1 METLKPT
8 KGTRLHTFFLRY
20 LLLLC
25 LGTILLVGLLFS
37 IFLFTFSANI
47 VLPANYAESQIS
59 LSKDRIAS
67 SSSIT
72 ADIIPELVDYAV
84 FSKDG
89 QFLAGNLSE
98 KDAFKAWDV
107 MKKGE
112 TQSGSQ
118 FYSFIEREN
127 EICILRYY
135 LVPQYRS
142 EILRKSLPN
151 PQLLE
156 FLVFIIGIIA
166 YATVLAIHF
175 GRKLKKKMFGLQ
187 EAIEKIQNQNLD
199 FTISPSGIR
208 EIDEIS
214 ISLEQMRE
222 ALNSS
227 LKQQWESEQARREQI
242 SALAHDLKTPLTI
255 IRGNA
260 ELLQDTVQDDIQR
273 EYNNYILKNTM
284 EIEKFT
290 KELIDLSKMEK
301 NIVRE
306 KTNVKTDV
314 LMTEVEHQMRA
325 LSLEKRLQVVIQKE
339 MLPALILIDEE
350 QFYRAILNVIA
361 NAVEHTPENEKVT
374 LSVQGATDFIQFTVT
389 DSGCGFSPRD
399 LNEATKQFYRGDPSR
414 NAGNHHGM
422 GLYIA
427 QSIVQSHG
435 GTLLIGN
442 DLTAGG
448 GKVTVTIPITIPIK
462 EVPSQNGNQPHAMMT
477 SL

>member
-1 METLKPT
+1 MRSN

-20 LLLLC
+20 LFFLC
-25 LGTILLVGLLFS
+25 IGTILLVVLLFS
-37 IFLFTFSANI
+37 IFLFAFSANI
-47 VLPANYAESQIS
+47 VLPANYAETQIS
-59 LSKDRIAS
+59 LSKDRITS
-67 SSSIT
+67 SSSVT
-72 ADIIPELVDYAV
+72 ADIIPDLVDYAV
-84 FSKDG
+84 LSKDG
-89 QFLAGNLSE
+89 QFFSGSLSE
-98 KDAFKAWDV
+98 KEAIKAWTV

-112 TQSGSQ
+112 TSSGSQ
-118 FYSFIEREN
+118 FYSFIQREN

-142 EILRKSLPN
+142 EFLRKYLPN

-156 FLVFIIGIIA
+156 LLLFIIGIVT

-175 GRKLKKKMFGLQ
+175 GRSLKKKMFGLQ

-199 FTISPSGIR
+199 FTINTSGIR

-214 ISLEQMRE
+214 ISLEHMRE

-260 ELLQDTVQDDIQR
+260 ELLQDTDQDDIQK
-273 EYNNYILKNTM
+273 EYNNYILKNTI

-301 NIVRE
+301 SIVRE
-306 KTNVKTDV
+306 KMNVKTDV
-314 LMTEVEHQMRA
+314 FMTEVEHQMRA
-325 LSLEKRLQVVIQKE
+325 LSLEKKLQVVVRKE
-339 MLPALILIDEE
+339 MLPTLIWIDEE
-350 QFYRAILNVIA
+350 QFYRAMINVIA
-361 NAVEHTPENEKVT
+361 NAVEHTPENGKVLLT
-374 LSVQGATDFIQFTVT
+374 VQSANDVIQFTVT
-389 DSGCGFSPRD
+389 DSGCGFSPKD
-399 LNEATKQFYRGDPSR
+399 LKEATKQFYRGDPSR

-427 QSIVQSHG
+427 QSIVQSHSG
-435 GTLLIGN
+435 ALQIDN
-442 DLTAGG
+442 DLAAGG
-448 GKVTVTIPITIPIK
+448 GKVTITIPNNFFLK
-462 EVPSQNGNQPHAMMT
+462 
-477 SL
+477 

>member
-1 METLKPT
+1 METIRPT

-20 LLLLC
+20 LLFLSLGVILLVVLLLC
-25 LGTILLVGLLFS
+25 LTMFALS
-37 IFLFTFSANI
+37 TNI
-47 VLPANYAESQIS
+47 VLPANYAETQIS
-59 LSKDRIAS
+59 ISRDRIATS
-67 SSSIT
+67 SSVT
-72 ADIIPELVDYAV
+72 ADMIPDLVDYAV
-84 FSKDG
+84 FSKEG
-89 QFLAGNLSE
+89 KFLAGNLSE
-98 KDAFKAWDV
+98 KEAFKAWDV
-107 MKKGE
+107 MKKDQAQGI
-112 TQSGSQ
+112 TQ

-142 EILRKSLPN
+142 AIMRKYLPN
-151 PQLLE
+151 PQLLDI
-156 FLVFIIGIIA
+156 LLFIIGVITI
-166 YATVLAIHF
+166 ATVLAIHF

-199 FTISPSGIR
+199 FTINPSGIR

-222 ALNSS
+222 ALNNS
-227 LKQQWESEQARREQI
+227 LKQQWESEQTRREQI

-260 ELLQDTVQDDIQR
+260 ELLQDTDQDDIQR

-306 KTNVKTDV
+306 KTSVKTDAF
-314 LMTEVEHQMRA
+314 MTEVEDQMRA
-325 LSLEKRLQVVIQKE
+325 LSLEKKLQVDVQKE
-339 MLPALILIDEE
+339 TLPTLILIDEE
-350 QFYRAILNVIA
+350 RFYRAIINVIA
-361 NAVEHTPENEKVT
+361 NAVEHAPENGKVT
-374 LSVQGATDFIQFTVT
+374 LTVQGAADIIQFTVV

-399 LNEATKQFYRGDPSR
+399 LNEATKQFYRGDSSR

-427 QSIVQSHG
+427 QSIVQSHD
-435 GTLLIGN
+435 GTLLIAN
-442 DLTAGG
+442 DLSAGG
-448 GKVTVTIPITIPIK
+448 GKVTITIPTDF
-462 EVPSQNGNQPHAMMT
+462 A
-477 SL
+477 LA

>member
-1 METLKPT
+1 M
-8 KGTRLHTFFLRY
+8 
-20 LLLLC
+20 
-25 LGTILLVGLLFS
+25 
-37 IFLFTFSANI
+37 FTFSTNI
-47 VLPANYAESQIS
+47 VLPANYAESQIT

-67 SSSIT
+67 SSSVT
-72 ADIIPELVDYAV
+72 ADIIPDLVDYAV

-89 QFLAGNLSE
+89 QFLTGNLSE
-98 KDAFKAWDV
+98 KEAFKAWDV
-107 MKKGE
+107 MKKRE
-112 TQSGSQ
+112 TRNSSQ

-142 EILRKSLPN
+142 EILRKYLPN

-156 FLVFIIGIIA
+156 FLVFIIGIVA

-175 GRKLKKKMFGLQ
+175 GRSLKKKMFGLQ

-199 FTISPSGIR
+199 FTINRSGIR

-214 ISLEQMRE
+214 VSLEQMKE

-260 ELLQDTVQDDIQR
+260 ELLQDTAQDDIQR
-273 EYNNYILKNTM
+273 EYNDYILKNTM

-290 KELIDLSKMEK
+290 KELIDLSKMER
-301 NIVRE
+301 NVTRE
-306 KTNVKTDV
+306 KTNVKTDAF
-314 LMTEVEHQMRA
+314 MTEVEQQMRA
-325 LSLEKRLQVVIQKE
+325 LSLEKRLQVDIQKE
-339 MLPALILIDEE
+339 ILPARIFIDEE

-361 NAVEHTPENEKVT
+361 NAVEHTPEYGKVT
-374 LSVQGATDFIQFTVT
+374 LTVQVATDVIRFIVT
-389 DSGCGFSPRD
+389 DNGCGFSPRD

-414 NAGNHHGM
+414 NAGDHHGM

-427 QSIVQSHG
+427 QSIVQRHA
-435 GTLLIGN
+435 GTLLIDN
-442 DLTAGG
+442 DLLAGG
-448 GKVTVTIPITIPIK
+448 GRVTITIPI
-462 EVPSQNGNQPHAMMT
+462 NN
-477 SL
+477 

>member
-1 METLKPT
+1 METMKPN
-8 KGTRLHTFFLRY
+8 KGTRLHTFFLKY
-20 LLLLC
+20 LLFLC
-25 LGTILLVGLLFS
+25 IGTILFVVLLFS
-37 IFLFTFSANI
+37 LFLLSFSTNI
-47 VLPANYAESQIS
+47 VLPANYAETQIS
-59 LSKDRIAS
+59 LSRDRIAS

-72 ADIIPELVDYAV
+72 ADIIPDLVDYAV

-98 KDAFKAWDV
+98 KEAFKAWDV
-107 MKKGE
+107 MKKGG

-142 EILRKSLPN
+142 EILRQYFPN

-156 FLVFIIGIIA
+156 FLLLIIGIVS
-166 YATVLAIHF
+166 YAAVLAIHF
-175 GRKLKKKMFGLQ
+175 GRSLKKKMFGLQ

-199 FTISPSGIR
+199 FTINHSGIR

-214 ISLEQMRE
+214 MSLEQMKE

-227 LKQQWESEQARREQI
+227 LKQQWETEQTRREQI

-260 ELLQDTVQDDIQR
+260 ELLQDTVQDDMQR
-273 EYNNYILKNTM
+273 EYNDYILKNTIV
-284 EIEKFT
+284 IEKFT

-306 KTNVKTDV
+306 KTFVKTEKF
-314 LMTEVEHQMRA
+314 LTELDNQMKA
-325 LSLEKRLQVVIQKE
+325 LSSEKKLHVDVQKGI
-339 MLPALILIDEE
+339 LPERIFIDEE
-350 QFYRAILNVIA
+350 LFSRAILNIIV
-361 NAVEHTPENEKVT
+361 NAVEYTPINGNVF
-374 LSVQGATDFIQFTVT
+374 LSVEGATDIVQFIVT
-389 DSGCGFSPRD
+389 DSGCGFSPKD

-427 QSIVQSHG
+427 QSIVQKHG
-435 GTLLIGN
+435 GTLLIDN
-442 DLTAGG
+442 DLSTGG
-448 GKVTVTIPITIPIK
+448 GKVTITIPINFAT
-462 EVPSQNGNQPHAMMT
+462 V
-477 SL
+477 

>member
-1 METLKPT
+1 MRPN

-20 LLLLC
+20 LFFLC
-25 LGTILLVGLLFS
+25 IGTILLVVLLFS

-47 VLPANYAESQIS
+47 VLPANYAETQIS
-59 LSKDRIAS
+59 LSKDRITS
-67 SSSIT
+67 SSSVT
-72 ADIIPELVDYAV
+72 ADIIPDLVDYAV

-89 QFLAGNLSE
+89 QFFSGSLSE
-98 KDAFKAWDV
+98 KEAIKAWNV
-107 MKKGE
+107 MKKGK
-112 TQSGSQ
+112 TSNGSQ
-118 FYSFIEREN
+118 FYSFIQREN

-142 EILRKSLPN
+142 ELLRKYLPN

-156 FLVFIIGIIA
+156 LLLFIIGIVT

-175 GRKLKKKMFGLQ
+175 GRSLKKKMFGLQ

-199 FTISPSGIR
+199 FTINTSGIR

-214 ISLEQMRE
+214 ISLGHMRE

-260 ELLQDTVQDDIQR
+260 ELLQDTDQDDIQK
-273 EYNNYILKNTM
+273 EYNNYILKNTI

-301 NIVRE
+301 SIVRE
-306 KTNVKTDV
+306 KMNVKTDV
-314 LMTEVEHQMRA
+314 FMTVVEHQMRA
-325 LSLEKRLQVVIQKE
+325 LSLEKKLQVVVQKE
-339 MLPALILIDEE
+339 MLPTLIWIDEE
-350 QFYRAILNVIA
+350 QFYRAMINVIA
-361 NAVEHTPENEKVT
+361 NAVEHTPENGKVLLT
-374 LSVQGATDFIQFTVT
+374 VQSANDVIQFTVT
-389 DSGCGFSPRD
+389 DSGCGFSPKD
-399 LNEATKQFYRGDPSR
+399 LKEATKQFYRGDPSR

-427 QSIVQSHG
+427 QSIVQSHS
-435 GTLLIGN
+435 GTLQIDN
-442 DLTAGG
+442 DLAAGG
-448 GKVTVTIPITIPIK
+448 GKVTITIPNNFFLK
-462 EVPSQNGNQPHAMMT
+462 
-477 SL
+477 

>member
-1 METLKPT
+1 METMKPN

-20 LLLLC
+20 LLFLC
-25 LGTILLVGLLFS
+25 IGTILLVVLLFS
-37 IFLFTFSANI
+37 LFLFSFSANI
-47 VLPANYAESQIS
+47 VLPANYAETQVS
-59 LSKDRIAS
+59 LSRDRIAS
-67 SSSIT
+67 SSSVT
-72 ADIIPELVDYAV
+72 ADIIPDLVDYAV
-84 FSKDG
+84 ISKDG
-89 QFLAGNLSE
+89 QFLSGNLSE
-98 KDAFKAWDV
+98 KEAFKAWDV

-112 TQSGSQ
+112 TQGGSQ

-142 EILRKSLPN
+142 EILRKYLPN
-151 PQLLE
+151 PQLLV
-156 FLVFIIGIIA
+156 FLLFIVGIVA
-166 YATVLAIHF
+166 YAAVLAIHF
-175 GRKLKKKMFGLQ
+175 GRSLKKKMFGLQ

-199 FTISPSGIR
+199 FTINSSGIR

-214 ISLEQMRE
+214 ISLEQMKE

-227 LKQQWESEQARREQI
+227 LKQQWENEQTRREQI

-273 EYNNYILKNTM
+273 EYNDYILKNTIK
-284 EIEKFT
+284 IEKFT
-290 KELIDLSKMEK
+290 KELIDLSKMEG

-306 KTNVKTDV
+306 KTNVKMDAF
-314 LMTEVEHQMRA
+314 MTEVEHQMRA
-325 LSLEKRLQVVIQKE
+325 LSLEKKLQVAVKKE
-339 MLPALILIDEE
+339 MLPALIFIDEE
-350 QFYRAILNVIA
+350 HFYRAIFNVIA
-361 NAVEHTPENEKVT
+361 NAVEHTPENGTVT
-374 LSVQGATDFIQFTVT
+374 LTVQGAADFMQFTVT

-435 GTLLIGN
+435 GTLQIAN
-442 DLTAGG
+442 DLSAGG
-448 GKVTVTIPITIPIK
+448 GKVAITIPI
-462 EVPSQNGNQPHAMMT
+462 NFA
-477 SL
+477 LA

>member
-1 METLKPT
+1 METIKPT

-20 LLLLC
+20 LLFLS
-25 LGTILLVGLLFS
+25 LGVILLVVLLICLTMFALS
-37 IFLFTFSANI
+37 TNI
-47 VLPANYAESQIS
+47 VLPANYAETQIS
-59 LSKDRIAS
+59 LSRDRIAS
-67 SSSIT
+67 SSSVT
-72 ADIIPELVDYAV
+72 DEIIPDLVDYAV

-98 KDAFKAWDV
+98 KEAFKAWAA
-107 MKKGE
+107 MKKEQAQGI
-112 TQSGSQ
+112 SQ

-135 LVPQYRS
+135 LVPQYSS
-142 EILRKSLPN
+142 EIPRKYLPN
-151 PQLLE
+151 PQLLDI
-156 FLVFIIGIIA
+156 LLFIVGVVTL
-166 YATVLAIHF
+166 ATVLAIHF
-175 GRKLKKKMFGLQ
+175 GRNLKKKMFGLQ

-199 FTISPSGIR
+199 FTINTSGIR

-214 ISLEQMRE
+214 ISLEHMRE

-227 LKQQWESEQARREQI
+227 LKQQWESEQTRREQI

-260 ELLQDTVQDDIQR
+260 ELLQDTDQDDIQR
-273 EYNNYILKNTM
+273 EFNDYILKNTM

-306 KTNVKTDV
+306 KTNVKTDAF
-314 LMTEVEHQMRA
+314 MTEVEDQMRA
-325 LSLEKRLQVVIQKE
+325 LSLEKKLQVDVQKE
-339 MLPALILIDEE
+339 MLPTLILIDEE
-350 QFYRAILNVIA
+350 RFYRAILNVIA
-361 NAVEHTPENEKVT
+361 NAVEHAPENGKVT
-374 LSVQGATDFIQFTVT
+374 LTVQGAADIIQFTVV

-399 LNEATKQFYRGDPSR
+399 LNEATKQFYRGDSSR

-427 QSIVQSHG
+427 QSIVQIHD
-435 GTLLIGN
+435 GTLLIAN
-442 DLTAGG
+442 DLSAGG
-448 GKVTVTIPITIPIK
+448 GKVTITIPI
-462 EVPSQNGNQPHAMMT
+462 NLA
-477 SL
+477 

>member
-1 METLKPT
+1 METIKPT

-25 LGTILLVGLLFS
+25 LGTILLVVLLFS

-47 VLPANYAESQIS
+47 VLPANYAENQIS

-67 SSSIT
+67 SSSVT
-72 ADIIPELVDYAV
+72 ADIIPDLVDYAV
-84 FSKDG
+84 YSKNG

-98 KDAFKAWDV
+98 KEAFKAWDV

-142 EILRKSLPN
+142 EILRKYLPN
-151 PQLLE
+151 PQMLE
-156 FLVFIIGIIA
+156 FLLFIIGIVA

-175 GRKLKKKMFGLQ
+175 GRSLKKKMFGLQ

-199 FTISPSGIR
+199 FTIHHSGIR

-214 ISLEQMRE
+214 ISLEQMKE
-222 ALNSS
+222 ALNNS
-227 LKQQWESEQARREQI
+227 LKQQWETEQTRREQI

-260 ELLQDTVQDDIQR
+260 ELLQDTDQDDSQR
-273 EYNNYILKNTM
+273 EYNDYILKNTM

-306 KTNVKTDV
+306 KTNVKTDAFI
-314 LMTEVEHQMRA
+314 TGVEDQMRA
-325 LSLEKRLQVVIQKE
+325 LTLEKRLQVYVQKE
-339 MLPALILIDEE
+339 SLPVCIFIDEE
-350 QFYRAILNVIA
+350 QFYRAIINVIA
-361 NAVEHTPENEKVT
+361 NAVEHTPENGKVT
-374 LSVQGATDFIQFTVT
+374 LTVQSASDFIQFTVT

-435 GTLLIGN
+435 GKLLISN
-442 DLTAGG
+442 DSSAGG
-448 GKVTVTIPITIPIK
+448 GKVTITIPIPTPIK
-462 EVPSQNGNQPHAMMT
+462 EAPSQNGNQPHAMMT

>member
-1 METLKPT
+1 METMKPN

-20 LLLLC
+20 LLFLS
-25 LGTILLVGLLFS
+25 LGTILLVVLLIGLTMFAFS
-37 IFLFTFSANI
+37 TNI
-47 VLPANYAESQIS
+47 VLPANYAETQIS
-59 LSKDRIAS
+59 LSRDRIAS
-67 SSSIT
+67 SSTVT
-72 ADIIPELVDYAV
+72 ADMIPDLVDYAV
-84 FSKDG
+84 FSKEG
-89 QFLAGNLSE
+89 KLLAGNLSE
-98 KDAFKAWDV
+98 KEAYKAWNA
-107 MKKGE
+107 MKKE
-112 TQSGSQ
+112 QTQGISQ

-135 LVPQYRS
+135 ILPQYRS
-142 EILRKSLPN
+142 ANMREYLPN
-151 PQLLE
+151 PQLLDV
-156 FLVFIIGIIA
+156 LLFIIGIITLV
-166 YATVLAIHF
+166 TVLAIHF

-214 ISLEQMRE
+214 ISLEHMRE

-227 LKQQWESEQARREQI
+227 LKQQWESEQTRREQI

-260 ELLQDTVQDDIQR
+260 ELLQDTVQDDIQK
-273 EYNNYILKNTM
+273 EYNNYILKNTI

-306 KTNVKTDV
+306 KTNVKADAF
-314 LMTEVEHQMRA
+314 MTEVENQMRA
-325 LSLEKRLQVVIQKE
+325 LSLEKRLQVDVKKE
-339 MLPALILIDEE
+339 MIPAFMFIDEE

-361 NAVEHTPENEKVT
+361 NAVEHTPENGKAT
-374 LSVQGATDFIQFTVT
+374 FTVQGAADFIQFIVT

-427 QSIVQSHG
+427 QSIVQSHS

-442 DLTAGG
+442 DLTTSG
-448 GKVTVTIPITIPIK
+448 GKVTITIPIK
-462 EVPSQNGNQPHAMMT
+462 EAHSQNGNQPHAMMT

>member
-1 METLKPT
+1 METIKPT

-25 LGTILLVGLLFS
+25 LGTILLVVLLFS

-47 VLPANYAESQIS
+47 VLPANYAENQIS

-67 SSSIT
+67 SSSVT
-72 ADIIPELVDYAV
+72 ADIIPDLVDYAV
-84 FSKDG
+84 YSKNG

-98 KDAFKAWDV
+98 KEAFKAWDV

-142 EILRKSLPN
+142 EILRKYLPN
-151 PQLLE
+151 PQMLE
-156 FLVFIIGIIA
+156 FLLFIIGIVA

-175 GRKLKKKMFGLQ
+175 GRSLKKKMFGLQ

-199 FTISPSGIR
+199 FTIHHSGIR

-214 ISLEQMRE
+214 ISLEQMKE
-222 ALNSS
+222 ALNNS
-227 LKQQWESEQARREQI
+227 LKQQWETEQTRREQI

-260 ELLQDTVQDDIQR
+260 ELLQDTDQDDSQR
-273 EYNNYILKNTM
+273 EYNDYILKNTM

-306 KTNVKTDV
+306 KTNVKTDAFI
-314 LMTEVEHQMRA
+314 TGVEDQMRA
-325 LSLEKRLQVVIQKE
+325 LTLEKRLQVDVQKE
-339 MLPALILIDEE
+339 SLPVCIFIDEE
-350 QFYRAILNVIA
+350 QFYRAIINVIA
-361 NAVEHTPENEKVT
+361 NAVEHTPENGKVT
-374 LSVQGATDFIQFTVT
+374 LTVQSASDFIQFTVT
-389 DSGCGFSPRD
+389 DSGRGFSPRD

-435 GTLLIGN
+435 GKLLISN
-442 DLTAGG
+442 DSSAGG
-448 GKVTVTIPITIPIK
+448 GKVTITIPTPIK
-462 EVPSQNGNQPHAMMT
+462 EAPSQNGNQPHAMMT

>member
-1 METLKPT
+1 METIKPN

-20 LLLLC
+20 LLFLSLGVIMLVVLL
-25 LGTILLVGLLFS
+25 IGLTLFALS
-37 IFLFTFSANI
+37 TNI
-47 VLPANYAESQIS
+47 VLPANYAETQIS
-59 LSKDRIAS
+59 LSRDRIAS
-67 SSSIT
+67 SSSVT

-84 FSKDG
+84 FSKEG
-89 QFLAGNLSE
+89 KFLAGNLSNKE
-98 KDAFKAWDV
+98 AFKAWNA
-107 MKKGE
+107 MKKE
-112 TQSGSQ
+112 QSQSIAH

-127 EICILRYY
+127 EICILRYD
-135 LVPQYRS
+135 LLPQYRS
-142 EILRKSLPN
+142 AIMRKYLPN
-151 PQLLE
+151 PQLLDI
-156 FLVFIIGIIA
+156 LLFIIGVITI
-166 YATVLAIHF
+166 ATVLAIHF
-175 GRKLKKKMFGLQ
+175 GRNLKKKMFGLQ

-199 FTISPSGIR
+199 FTINHSGIR

-214 ISLEQMRE
+214 ISLEQMKK

-260 ELLQDTVQDDIQR
+260 ELLQDTDQDDIQR
-273 EYNNYILKNTM
+273 EYNDYILKNTM

-306 KTNVKTDV
+306 KTNVKTDAFM
-314 LMTEVEHQMRA
+314 LEVEDQMRA
-325 LSLEKRLQVVIQKE
+325 LSLEKKLQVDVQKE
-339 MLPALILIDEE
+339 MLPPFILIDEE
-350 QFYRAILNVIA
+350 RFYRAILNIIA
-361 NAVEHTPENEKVT
+361 NAVEHTPENRKVT
-374 LSVQGATDFIQFTVT
+374 LTVQSAADFVQFTVT
-389 DSGCGFSPRD
+389 DSGRGFSPRD

-448 GKVTVTIPITIPIK
+448 GKVTITIPIK
-462 EVPSQNGNQPHAMMT
+462 EAPSQNANQPQAMMVFN
-477 SL
+477 

>member
-1 METLKPT
+1 M
-8 KGTRLHTFFLRY
+8 
-20 LLLLC
+20 
-25 LGTILLVGLLFS
+25 
-37 IFLFTFSANI
+37 FTFSTNI
-47 VLPANYAESQIS
+47 VLPANYAESQIT

-67 SSSIT
+67 SSSVT
-72 ADIIPELVDYAV
+72 ADIIPDLVDYAV

-89 QFLAGNLSE
+89 QFLTGNLSE
-98 KDAFKAWDV
+98 KEAFKAWDV
-107 MKKGE
+107 MKKRE
-112 TQSGSQ
+112 TRNSPQ

-142 EILRKSLPN
+142 EILRKYLPN

-156 FLVFIIGIIA
+156 FLVFIIGIGA

-175 GRKLKKKMFGLQ
+175 GRSLKKKMFGLQ

-199 FTISPSGIR
+199 FTINHSGIR

-214 ISLEQMRE
+214 VSLEQMKE

-260 ELLQDTVQDDIQR
+260 ELLQDTAQDDIQR
-273 EYNNYILKNTM
+273 EYNDYILKNTM

-290 KELIDLSKMEK
+290 KELIDLSKMER
-301 NIVRE
+301 NVTRE
-306 KTNVKTDV
+306 KTNVKTDAF
-314 LMTEVEHQMRA
+314 MTEVEQQMRA
-325 LSLEKRLQVVIQKE
+325 LSLEKRLQVDIQKE
-339 MLPALILIDEE
+339 ILPARIFIDEE

-361 NAVEHTPENEKVT
+361 NAVEHTPEYGKVT
-374 LSVQGATDFIQFTVT
+374 LTVQVATDVIRFIVT

-414 NAGNHHGM
+414 NAGDHHGM

-427 QSIVQSHG
+427 QSIVQRHA
-435 GTLLIGN
+435 GTLLIDN
-442 DLTAGG
+442 DLLAGG
-448 GKVTVTIPITIPIK
+448 GRVTITIPI
-462 EVPSQNGNQPHAMMT
+462 NN
-477 SL
+477 

>member
-1 METLKPT
+1 METIKPT

-20 LLLLC
+20 LLFLS
-25 LGTILLVGLLFS
+25 LGTILLVVVLICLTLFALS
-37 IFLFTFSANI
+37 TNI
-47 VLPANYAESQIS
+47 VLPANYAETQIS
-59 LSKDRIAS
+59 LSRDRIAS
-67 SSSIT
+67 SSSVT
-72 ADIIPELVDYAV
+72 ADIIPDLVDYAV
-84 FSKDG
+84 FSKEG
-89 QFLAGNLSE
+89 KLLAGNLSKKE
-98 KDAFKAWDV
+98 AFKAWNA
-107 MKKGE
+107 MKKE
-112 TQSGSQ
+112 QSQGITQ
-118 FYSFIEREN
+118 FYSLIEREN
-127 EICILRYY
+127 EICILRYD

-142 EILRKSLPN
+142 AIMRKYLPN
-151 PQLLE
+151 PQLLDI
-156 FLVFIIGIIA
+156 LLFIIGIITI
-166 YATVLAIHF
+166 ATVLAIHF

-260 ELLQDTVQDDIQR
+260 ELLQDTDQDDSQK

-284 EIEKFT
+284 ALEKFT

-306 KTNVKTDV
+306 KKNVKTAA
-314 LMTEVEHQMRA
+314 LITEIEHQMRA
-325 LSLEKRLQVVIQKE
+325 LSLEKKLQVNVQKE
-339 MLPALILIDEE
+339 ILPAIIVIDEE
-350 QFYRAILNVIA
+350 QFYRAILNVVS
-361 NAVEHTPENEKVT
+361 NAVEHTPENGKVVLT
-374 LSVQGATDFIQFTVT
+374 VQSSADFIQFTVT
-389 DSGCGFSPRD
+389 DNGCGFSPRD

-427 QSIVQSHG
+427 QSIVQNHG
-435 GTLLIGN
+435 GTLRIDN
-442 DLTAGG
+442 DLAAGG
-448 GKVTVTIPITIPIK
+448 GKVTITIPT
-462 EVPSQNGNQPHAMMT
+462 P
-477 SL
+477 